1 MNELNPQQKEE
12 WRRHHIPSRFRAAM
26 AHTRLDPE
34 AHQRELGNF
43 AAEAVQMG
51 RAIAIR
57 WLVEFVGIKGV
68 VKKIDKETI
77 INAKR
82 PDCREDDQRLD
93 NIGGG
98 LLDTGHSDAIAL
110 AKTWVSA
117 SKAVSHA
124 TYLSEHPELT
134 SESISNAV
142 EVLKNH
148 FQATLY
154 AKHLEDLDAFIHN
167 SAN

>member
-1 MNELNPQQKEE
+1 METLNDQQKKE
-12 WRRHHIPSRFRAAM
+12 WRHHHIPSRLRAAM

-34 AHQRELGNF
+34 VHQRELGNF

-57 WLVEFVGIKGV
+57 WLIEFVGISWDNKNQHPKRAAPQKDGQR
-68 VKKIDKETI
+68 IDNLGENGDLIYPGPGNST
-77 INAKR
+77 AL
-82 PDCREDDQRLD
+82 QLGRLW
-93 NIGGG
+93 
-98 LLDTGHSDAIAL
+98 SA
-110 AKTWVSA
+110 A

-124 TYLSEHPELT
+124 TCGSNPAVLT
-134 SESISNAV
+134 DESIADAV

-148 FQATLY
+148 LQATLY